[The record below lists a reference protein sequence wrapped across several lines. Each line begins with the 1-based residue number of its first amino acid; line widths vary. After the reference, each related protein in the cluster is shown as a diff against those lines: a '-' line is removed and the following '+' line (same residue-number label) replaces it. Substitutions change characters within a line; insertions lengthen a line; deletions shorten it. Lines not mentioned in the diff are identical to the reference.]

1 MLLASGILC
10 NKRADEGNRTPVKNA
25 IETELQD
32 LGTINNSVLE
42 YTFTEPGTLYIDY
55 SNTQPFSAGSYE
67 LYRDGS
73 VVSYQEFNEYGYYAL
88 RLDEPIDAIGIYTY
102 NTNFESEHTDVHVYW
117 LPDEALNRIYE
128 NLNQQDKI
136 QFIQEDRGNIQASIT
151 ITDKTK
157 MVATSVPY
165 NKGWTVLV
173 DGEPIDYEL
182 VNTGFIGFPLEPGE
196 HSLEF
201 RYLPEYFVP
210 GCVISASSMLI
221 YLVLVILTIRNKR
234 RNNAV

>member
-1 MLLASGILC
+1 MY
-10 NKRADEGNRTPVKNA
+10 
-25 IETELQD
+25 QD
-32 LGTINNSVLE
+32 GQVT
-42 YTFTEPGTLYIDY
+42 
-55 SNTQPFSAGSYE
+55 A
-67 LYRDGS
+67 
-73 VVSYQEFNEYGYYAL
+73 YQEFDEFSYYAIHL
-88 RLDEPIDAIGIYTY
+88 EEPVDAIGIYTH
-102 NTNFESEHTDVHVYW
+102 NTNFESELTDVHVYW
-117 LPDEALNRIYE
+117 LPDEALNHIYE

-136 QFIQEDRGNIQASIT
+136 EFIQEDRGNIQASIT

-196 HSLEF
+196 HRLEF

-221 YLVLVILTIRNKR
+221 YLALVILTIRDKR